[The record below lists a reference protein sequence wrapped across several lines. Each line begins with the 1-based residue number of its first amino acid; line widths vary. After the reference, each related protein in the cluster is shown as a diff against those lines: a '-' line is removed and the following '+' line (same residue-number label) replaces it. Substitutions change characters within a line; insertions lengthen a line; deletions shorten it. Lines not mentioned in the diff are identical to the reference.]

1 MLHDNAIILN
11 KRLLCRKNEN
21 LKRSCQNS
29 GAMVTSMLTYTA
41 TDNFKENSLS
51 LQVTA

>member
-21 LKRSCQNS
+21 FGSVAVKTR
-29 GAMVTSMLTYTA
+29 VPW
-41 TDNFKENSLS
+41 
-51 LQVTA
+51 